1 MTAGGVALFI
11 VACLIAAAMLWALA
25 QEIPRT

>member
-11 VACLIAAAMLWALA
+11 VVCLIAAAILWVVA